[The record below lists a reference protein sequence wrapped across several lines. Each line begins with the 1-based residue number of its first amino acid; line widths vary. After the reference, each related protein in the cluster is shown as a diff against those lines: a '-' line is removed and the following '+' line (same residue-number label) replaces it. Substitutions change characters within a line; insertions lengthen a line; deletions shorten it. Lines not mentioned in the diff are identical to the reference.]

1 MSTSIPNNPQ
11 DFSFEPA
18 GALRLLPSV
27 SFATR
32 AAALAGAALPVAML
46 AAAVVG
52 KGQTTG
58 VEHVAALN
66 TTCCP
71 PPAS

>member
-1 MSTSIPNNPQ
+1 MSHIPSAPQ
-11 DFSFEPA
+11 DFSFAPA
-18 GALRLLPSV
+18 GPLRLLPTV

-46 AAAVVG
+46 ATLIN
-52 KGQTTG
+52 KGQPTG
-58 VEHVAALN
+58 IEHAAALN

-71 PPAS
+71 DPNL